1 MISRSVAVETK
12 FGKRGIE
19 LGLLIASIGLIALGA
34 AAQMWGGQP
43 AAPTQSPAMTAAP
56 SAQMTASLSLT
67 GEVKTELHL
76 SAADLKALPR
86 TSVKAFDAHEKQ
98 THVFEGVTLQELL
111 NRAGVPTGEDLRGK
125 GLAMCV
131 VAGASDGYHAVYSL
145 GELEPSIGNETVLVA
160 DTVDGQP
167 IPAGQGPLRLV
178 VPSDKRPARWVRM
191 LQTLTVVSVS
201 TSK

>member
-1 MISRSVAVETK
+1 MNAK
-12 FGKRGIE
+12 MKRCGCGI
-19 LGLLIASIGLIALGA
+19 GLLLALIGVATMGA
-34 AAQMWGGQP
+34 AAQMAGGQS
-43 AAPTQSPAMTAAP
+43 AAPTQAPPMAAQATPA
-56 SAQMTASLSLT
+56 QLSLT
-67 GEVKTELHL
+67 GEVTQELHL
-76 SAADLKALPR
+76 SGADLKALPR
-86 TSVKAFDAHEKQ
+86 TSVTATDAHEKQ

-111 NRAGVPTGEDLRGK
+111 KSAGVLTGEALRGK

-145 GELEPSIGNETVLVA
+145 GELDPSIGGEMVLVA

-191 LQTLTVVSVS
+191 LQSLTVVSVS
-201 TSK
+201 AGK